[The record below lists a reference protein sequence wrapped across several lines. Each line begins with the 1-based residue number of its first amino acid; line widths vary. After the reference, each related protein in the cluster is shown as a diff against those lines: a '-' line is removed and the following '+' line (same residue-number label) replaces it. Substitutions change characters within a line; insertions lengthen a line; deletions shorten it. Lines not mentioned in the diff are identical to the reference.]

1 MDKACLYRSSEMPVQ
16 MDSRLSLHATPRCR
30 WETKV
35 LFIWMR
41 SCGQV
46 PAPVTGSRPAEG
58 HWGNGC
64 GGPYTFGGR

>member
-1 MDKACLYRSSEMPVQ
+1 MDKACPFRSSEMPVQ
-16 MDSRLSLHATPRCR
+16 MDRRLSLHVTPRCR

-46 PAPVTGSRPAEG
+46 PTPVTGSRPAGG
-58 HWGNGC
+58 HWGSGC